1 MGDPKFSRKKYETP
15 THPWEAGRIERE
27 REVILKYG
35 LKNKKEVWKAET
47 FLRRIRGQAR
57 RLFAREEEKQ
67 AEKEKD
73 ELLKRLAKL
82 GVLPVEAKI
91 DDVLALTLED
101 VLGRRLQTLVYLH
114 GLANTPKHARQLII
128 HGHIAING
136 RKFRVPSYIVR
147 KGEEDM
153 ISYTPSSPLTDELHP
168 MRPQVEKVEI
178 KGDAIKRDAI
188 KGEA

>member
-47 FLRRIRGQAR
+47 FLRRVRGQAR
-57 RLFAREEEKQ
+57 RLFAREGEEQ

-101 VLGRRLQTLVYLH
+101 VLGRRLQTVVYLH

-153 ISYTPSSPLTDELHP
+153 ITYTPSSPLTDEMHP
-168 MRPQVEKVEI
+168 MRPQADKAEI
-178 KGDAIKRDAI
+178 KGEEIKE
-188 KGEA
+188 EA

>member
-57 RLFAREEEKQ
+57 RLFAREGEKQ

-188 KGEA
+188 KREA